1 MRIDLHAHS
10 TASDGADTPSQL
22 VRRAREA
29 GLDVLALTDH
39 DTVSGLAEA
48 TAVARETGITLVP
61 GAEISCSWRGISIH
75 MLAYLFDPGHAEF
88 ARERDLLRD
97 DRTRR
102 GRAIVERCREL
113 GAPITWERVR
123 EIAGDGAVG
132 RPHIARA
139 LVEAGVV
146 ATIQDAFSPDWIAD
160 NGRAYVEK
168 YTLEPTRAIELIR
181 AAGGVAV
188 FAHPGARKRGRV
200 VGPEVIAEL
209 AAAGMAGIE
218 VDHPDHDEDTREELR
233 GLAKELGLL
242 VTGSSDYHGSVKP
255 NRLGENTTDPAVY
268 EEIVARATGTGPV
281 IPTCST

>member
-10 TASDGADTPSQL
+10 TASDGADTPSEL
-22 VRRAREA
+22 VRQAREA

-48 TAVARETGITLVP
+48 TVAAYEVGITLVP
-61 GAEISCSWRGISIH
+61 GAEISCNWRGISIH

-88 ARERDLLRD
+88 ARERDLLRG
-97 DRTRR
+97 DRARR

-123 EIAGDGAVG
+123 QIAGDGAVG

-146 ATIQDAFSPDWIAD
+146 PTIQDAFSPDWIAD

-168 YTLEPTRAIELIR
+168 YTLEPKRAIELIR

-188 FAHPGARKRGRV
+188 FAHPGARKRGRT
-200 VGPEVIAEL
+200 VGPEAIAEL

-218 VDHPDHDEDTREELR
+218 VDHPDHDEDTRKELR
-233 GLAKELGLL
+233 ALAGELDLL

-255 NRLGENTTDPAVY
+255 NQLGENTTDPAVY
-268 EEIVARATGTGPV
+268 EEIVARASGLGPV
-281 IPTCST
+281 IP